1 MLDKVCFN
9 CFKKKENDGVC
20 PHCGFDPQAA
30 KGHSIVLDSALTPG
44 SILNGRYLI
53 GRALGQGGFG
63 ITYLAMDL
71 TKNEKVAIKEFFPN
85 ALVIRQENGA
95 RTQVQPKTTTDEDS
109 FRYGLKKFKDEAE
122 LLSTF
127 RNQRHIVSIHRFFF
141 ENNTGYF
148 VMEYVDGI
156 SLKAYVGKMGKL
168 LYADA
173 VGILE
178 PMLEAIG
185 VLHQKGLIHR
195 DVSPDNIYIQTD
207 GVVKL
212 LDFGAARFFLQAR
225 SKGNTVILKPGYAP
239 PEQYESKGNQGPWS
253 DVYAIGAT
261 LYYTLTGKAPLDS
274 ISRKIPGGGTLVP
287 PSSVNSSINAQQEA
301 VLMRA
306 LALDPKER
314 FTSAAEF
321 KAALLQSLVPIQRR
335 SSEKRASR
343 KSAAHRLET
352 PLAEVVPVSPIELNS
367 PSPIPVGA
375 VPMASNELGA
385 EWVGA
390 MDGPLNRE
398 NRFPPLRPV
407 PPVNTGP
414 TGFDVFLIF
423 LLVCVIILF
432 IIGINF

>member
-1 MLDKVCFN
+1 MMNHVCFN
-9 CFKKKENDGVC
+9 CFSKKETEGAC
-20 PHCGFDPQAA
+20 PRCGYDPQAG
-30 KGHSIVLDSALTPG
+30 KGRSIMLDAALPPG

-63 ITYLAMDL
+63 ITYLALDL
-71 TKNEKVAIKEFFPN
+71 TKTEKVAIKEYFPN
-85 ALVIRQENGA
+85 ALVNRQENGA
-95 RTQVQPKTTTDEDS
+95 RTQVQPKTTTDEDT

-141 ENNTGYF
+141 ANNTGYF

-253 DVYAIGAT
+253 DVYALGAT
-261 LYYTLTGKAPLDS
+261 LYYALTGKAPLDS

-287 PSSVNSSINAQQEA
+287 ASTVNSSINAQQEA

-306 LALDPKER
+306 LALDPRAR

-321 KAALLQSLVPIQRR
+321 KTALLQSLASVQRR
-335 SSEKRASR
+335 SGEKRASR
-343 KSAAHRLET
+343 NSASQDSSA
-352 PLAEVVPVSPIELNS
+352 PLVEVVPAGSLRPAS
-367 PSPIPVGA
+367 APPSPLETHAKAQMGA
-375 VPMASNELGA
+375 AADRPGA
-385 EWVGA
+385 QHGGERMFEEPTEPYPEA
-390 MDGPLNRE
+390 
-398 NRFPPLRPV
+398 
-407 PPVNTGP
+407 GP
-414 TGFDVFLIF
+414 TGLDYILVFI
-423 LLVCVIILF
+423 LVCVIIMF
-432 IIGINF
+432 IIGINLN

>member
-1 MLDKVCFN
+1 MLENVCYN
-9 CFKKKENDGVC
+9 CFSKKENEGAC
-20 PHCGFDPQAA
+20 PRCGYDPQAV
-30 KGHSIVLDSALTPG
+30 KGRSIALDSALPPG

-71 TKNEKVAIKEFFPN
+71 PKKEKVAIKEYFPN
-85 ALVIRQENGA
+85 TLVSRQENGA
-95 RTQVQPKTTTDEDS
+95 RTQVQPRTTTDEDS

-127 RNQRHIVSIHRFFF
+127 RNQKHIVSIHRFFF
-141 ENNTGYF
+141 ANNTGYF

-168 LYADA
+168 LYADS

-178 PMLEAIG
+178 PILEAIG

-274 ISRKIPGGGTLVP
+274 ISRKIPGGGTLIP
-287 PSSVNSSINAQQEA
+287 PSTVNPSISAQQEA

-306 LALDPKER
+306 LALEPQAR
-314 FTSAAEF
+314 FPSAGAF
-321 KAALLQSLVPIQRR
+321 KTALIQSLASVQRR
-335 SSEKRASR
+335 SSEKRVSR
-343 KSAAHRLET
+343 NGAAPGPSS
-352 PLAEVVPVSPIELNS
+352 PLVEVVPVEPIRPNNSSPN
-367 PSPIPVGA
+367 PVGDD
-375 VPMASNELGA
+375 PNASNRSDA
-385 EWVGA
+385 EWAGA
-390 MDGPLNRE
+390 AMREPNRE
-398 NRFPPLRPV
+398 YRFLPGKFEPV
-407 PPVNTGP
+407 GNQSP
-414 TGFDVFLIF
+414 TFFDFFLVF
-423 LLVCVIILF
+423 LLVCVLILF
-432 IIGINF
+432 IIRINF